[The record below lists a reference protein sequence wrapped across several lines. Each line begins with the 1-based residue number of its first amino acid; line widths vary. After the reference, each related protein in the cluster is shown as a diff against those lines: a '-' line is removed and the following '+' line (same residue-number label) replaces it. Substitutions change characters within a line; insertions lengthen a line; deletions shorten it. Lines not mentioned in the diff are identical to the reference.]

1 MDREKSK
8 YQSTCRQRKHASN
21 KKKPMNW
28 KKRLIFQFWE
38 KEIGMELKRLKM
50 EKLLSFG
57 NELTETLIKNSHIN
71 EKFNLIFDFN
81 Q

>member
-1 MDREKSK
+1 M
-8 YQSTCRQRKHASN
+8 
-21 KKKPMNW
+21 
-28 KKRLIFQFWE
+28 IFQFWE